1 MNPARFFRVFLSSI
15 LALSCLFVSFNP
27 RVHAEKAIIFL
38 VNTTADTHD
47 ANLANNLC
55 LDASGNCSLRA
66 AIEQSSTFDAV
77 DIQLPGDQTYD
88 IGVLLNGIDISG
100 DGSIDISIYQFGG
113 NAQPVITGVETGTTF
128 TIDGAQVIMTSVII
142 RNSNQLIVGS
152 NGTLGLLNVTLSGL
166 SSPSYDG
173 GAISTG
179 GAVYVE
185 NGTLVVTNSNL
196 TGNSTASGGAGGAIY
211 SNEGDV
217 TISGS
222 SITDNSAGYGGGI
235 FSVTSAEGFLHIEN
249 STFTGNTATQYGG
262 ALLLNGYNQQGGG
275 SSQVHV
281 YNSRIYANQ
290 APNGGGIFIG
300 KTGDT
305 TIEPFSRGGVNI
317 KNSEIAENSATTGSG
332 GGIYLKNL
340 DNPGGS
346 FYVYLENSTIS
357 SNLAFNRGGGIYIA
371 QDGGNAVYGYNVT
384 ITNNAADSGGSNG
397 SNGGGYFNETSSELH
412 LNNSILA
419 GNRDLTGGMLPI
431 KIPDCVG
438 KLVVSYSLVGLYQSV
453 QCTFV
458 GDTSTSLYS
467 TAGTGIN
474 PGLDV
479 LSDHG
484 LDTRSH
490 IPFVYSPVNDR
501 GNPAGCTGIGGTL
514 LTTDQHYATRP
525 RGQACELGS
534 VEIDFARVFLPAL
547 MR

>member
-1 MNPARFFRVFLSSI
+1 MSPARFFRVCLSSI

-47 ANLANNLC
+47 ANLADNLC
-55 LDASGNCSLRA
+55 ADASGKCSLRA

-88 IGVLLNGIDISG
+88 IGVISNGINISG
-100 DGSIDISIYQFGG
+100 DGSMDISIYQFGG
-113 NAQPVITGVETGTTF
+113 SAAPVITGVETGNTF
-128 TIDGAQVIMTSVII
+128 LIDGANVSMMNLII
-142 RNSNQLIVGS
+142 RNSNHFYVGTT
-152 NGTLGLLNVTLSGL
+152 GTLGLLNITLSGL
-166 SSPSYDG
+166 SGPPNSGS
-173 GAISTG
+173 ISSG

-185 NGTLVVTNSNL
+185 HGTLGVTNCEL
-196 TGNSTASGGAGGAIY
+196 TGNSTDVGGAGGAIF
-211 SNEGDV
+211 SNRGDV
-217 TISGS
+217 TITGS
-222 SITDNSAGYGGGI
+222 RIINNFAGYGGAI
-235 FSVTSAEGFLHIEN
+235 FSTTGAEGFLHIED

-262 ALLLNGYNQQGGG
+262 ALLLNGFNQQGGG

-305 TIEPFSRGGVNI
+305 EVEPYAKGGVNI
-317 KNSEIAENSATTGSG
+317 KNSEIAENSATTGNG

-340 DNPGGS
+340 DNLEGNY
-346 FYVYLENSTIS
+346 YVYLENSTIS

-371 QDGGNAVYGYNVT
+371 EDGGNAMYGYNVT
-384 ITNNAADSGGSNG
+384 ITNNAADSGGIAG
-397 SNGGGYFNETSSELH
+397 GNGGGYYNATSSELH

-419 GNRDLTGGMLPI
+419 GNRDFSGGTFPI
-431 KIPDCVG
+431 FIPDCVG
-438 KLVVSYSLVGLYQSV
+438 KLVISYSLVGLYQSI

-458 GDTSTSLYS
+458 GDTSTSLYGTS
-467 TAGTGIN
+467 GTGIN

-514 LTTDQHYATRP
+514 LTTDQHYWIRP

-534 VEIDFARVFLPAL
+534 VEIDFSRVFLPAL